1 MTDTSWAEIKEIVN
15 FAGLVLD
22 FFGFV
27 LLLREWWVAFL
38 TQQREL
44 IILQRRFRQE
54 EIDRMHSQNA
64 GESLR
69 QHLATI
75 RHVRDRTERRTE
87 IEELTEQLKS
97 RRVLFLVAA
106 LCISIG
112 FILQIVASIPSSWPF
127 LN

>member
-1 MTDTSWAEIKEIVN
+1 MTWAEIKEIVN

-44 IILQRRFRQE
+44 VILQRRFRQE
-54 EIDRMHSQNA
+54 EIDRMQSQHA

-69 QHLATI
+69 KHLSTI
-75 RHVRDRTERRTE
+75 RHVRDRTETQTE
-87 IEELTEQLKS
+87 IEELSEQLKS

-106 LCISIG
+106 LCISVG
-112 FILQIVASIPSSWPF
+112 FILQIVASIPLSWPF